1 MTPAVLAAVTQSQSH
16 VSATPTPDT
25 TVPPAGVPLASQE
38 ISDTSH
44 APAME
49 KYYAP
54 VPCPPLPALPSRSST
69 FTWPDS
75 LVDVVVAPVPPLV
88 SKSPQPTPPDAPEPA
103 AEPLFFSPSPPFI
116 TAPPLP
122 LTRDTPAHVPM
133 DSTAGRALSSMALGR
148 TLAEDLMDIEAGI
161 PLPTLAS
168 PMLRNPLLEDA
179 DEIDA
184 ILFSHIKP
192 LQGAALIRAA
202 GVLPE
207 ELLSRPSAAGPVPAA
222 PAPERAAPTQAS
234 SAPTQGPSYIVEPP
248 ADSYLDH
255 SLSEK
260 LAHLAGLFPSIS
272 SEMFTIVLGKVD
284 GDLSAA
290 SSWVQ
295 SVSDVTK
302 AKEVLAK
309 AFPKAPVKEVE
320 SSLRHYRGDFL
331 PSFYGLARTFEHTAE
346 WNDLKGARSR
356 GVMDIDDPAPDF
368 LYDDPATEAYEW
380 QWWQVAVSIRSHRV
394 ADDPV
399 TVDMW
404 NQLAGISAA
413 TREVTP
419 RFVEYV
425 YKLGTR
431 NTAEADFFS
440 AVKTL
445 RAQPDFKAIET
456 IAGPAT
462 PCDPDSPRDAAT
474 VVLQVLLSDGYI
486 SPPAAAWLAIRV
498 SGSPSLYIAMA
509 PLFLAY
515 PKTRGKLWNDR
526 NLHLAAWSITNMKHR
541 AGTNSPTGSR
551 ISAADAR
558 SAYSNVVP
566 SAKGKEVHP
575 LFSKGAKG
583 KVPTKV
589 KSVAQKKDEKEKKR
603 KAVISA
609 ARLAKKGD
617 DIVDQIA
624 SERALMEEE
633 RESEE

>member
-1 MTPAVLAAVTQSQSH
+1 
-16 VSATPTPDT
+16 
-25 TVPPAGVPLASQE
+25 
-38 ISDTSH
+38 
-44 APAME
+44 ME
-49 KYYAP
+49 KFYAP
-54 VPCPPLPALPSRSST
+54 VPCPPLPALPSQSST
-69 FTWPDS
+69 YTWPDS
-75 LVDVVVAPVPPLV
+75 LVDVAVAPVPPLV
-88 SKSPQPTPPDAPEPA
+88 SKSPRPAPPTALEPA
-103 AEPLFFSPSPPFI
+103 TEPLFFSPLPSPAI
-116 TAPPLP
+116 APLLP
-122 LTRDTPAHVPM
+122 LATSTPALIPM
-133 DSTAGRALSSMALGR
+133 DSAAGRALSSMALGR
-148 TLAEDLMDIEAGI
+148 TLAEDLMDIEAGV
-161 PLPTLAS
+161 PLPTLAN
-168 PMLRNPLLEDA
+168 PILRNPLLENA
-179 DEIDA
+179 DEIDT

-207 ELLSRPSAAGPVPAA
+207 ELLSRPTVAGPVPVA
-222 PAPERAAPTQAS
+222 PIPEPVAPTQAS

-248 ADSYLDH
+248 ADSYIDP

-272 SEMFTIVLGKVD
+272 SEMFTIILDKVD

-290 SSWVQ
+290 SSWMQ
-295 SVSDVTK
+295 SVSDMTK
-302 AKEVLAK
+302 AKEVLVK

-320 SSLRHYRGDFL
+320 SSIRHYKGDFL
-331 PSFYGLARTFEHTAE
+331 LSFFRLSRVFEHTAE

-380 QWWQVAVSIRSHRV
+380 QWWQIAVSIRSHRV
-394 ADDPV
+394 ADDPMSV
-399 TVDMW
+399 NMW
-404 NQLAGISAA
+404 NQLAGISTA

-425 YKLGTR
+425 YRLGTR
-431 NTAEADFFS
+431 NTAEADFSS

-445 RAQPDFKAIET
+445 RAQPDFKAIEA

-474 VVLQVLLSDGYI
+474 TVLQVLLSDGYI
-486 SPPAAAWLAIRV
+486 SPPAAAWLAVRV
-498 SGSPSLYIAMA
+498 SGSPSLYITMA

-541 AGTNSPTGSR
+541 AGRNSPTGSR
-551 ISAADAR
+551 ISAADTK
-558 SAYSNVVP
+558 SAYSNVIP

-575 LFSKGAKG
+575 LFSKSTKG
-583 KVPTKV
+583 KVPTKI
-589 KSVAQKKDEKEKKR
+589 KSVAQKKDEQGKKR
-603 KAVISA
+603 KAAISA

-617 DIVDQIA
+617 DIVAHIA
-624 SERALMEEE
+624 SEQALMEEE